1 MTNQKGQKIGEDKH
15 SEHWSLDGHSYVK
28 VPKWVIEQLKEENI
42 MKNYIKIDDIKI
54 ELTDEQVKEI
64 IVNNQIEKLELE
76 DHNFKVN
83 SDGWVKKTSN
93 DIEYLENK
101 EGDIVEIINHPDLS
115 GEQLFTWD
123 AAMRETEKAGKRMPT
138 DDEFDIIFKDN
149 NKDVVKNIKYCG
161 YRSTDGFSFYY
172 LNVSTFWWSSSQS
185 SSTNSWRR
193 YLNRDYSDVL
203 RGTYYKLNGFSVRCV
218 K

>member
-138 DDEFDIIFKDN
+138 DDEFDDLLKEKD
-149 NKDVVKNIKYCG
+149 DIKNIKYCG
-161 YRSTDGFSFYY
+161 FRFTDGSSFGN
-172 LNVSTFWWSSSQS
+172 LNVRTSWWSSSQS
-185 SSTNSWRR
+185 SSTHSWRR
-193 YLNRDYSDVL
+193 GLGRNFSDVYHL
-203 RGTYYKLNGFSVRCV
+203 TANKLLGFPVRCI

>member
-123 AAMRETEKAGKRMPT
+123 AAMRETEKAGKRIPT
-138 DDEFDIIFKDN
+138 DDEFDDLLKEKD
-149 NKDVVKNIKYCG
+149 DIKNIKYCG
-161 YRSTDGFSFYY
+161 NRSTDGSSFGN
-172 LNVSTFWWSSSQS
+172 LNMNAHWWSSSQS
-185 SSTNSWRR
+185 SSTDSWRR
-193 YLNRDYSDVL
+193 SLHRDFSNVYHL
-203 RGTYYKLNGFSVRCV
+203 TANKLLGFSVRCV

>member
-1 MTNQKGQKIGEDKH
+1 
-15 SEHWSLDGHSYVK
+15 
-28 VPKWVIEQLKEENI
+28 
-42 MKNYIKIDDIKI
+42 MKNYIKIDKTKI
-54 ELTDEQVKEI
+54 ELTDEQVKKI
-64 IVNNQIEKLELE
+64 ILQNQIEKPELE

-123 AAMRETEKAGKRMPT
+123 AAMRETKKAGKRMPT
-138 DDEFDIIFKDN
+138 DKEFDIIFKDDD
-149 NKDVVKNIKYCG
+149 KDVVKNIKYCG
-161 YRSTDGFSFYY
+161 FRFTDGTSYAVGPLTHF
-172 LNVSTFWWSSSQS
+172 WSSSIGT
-185 SSTNSWRR
+185 STTAWFRCLFHVDSGVYR
-193 YLNRDYSDVL
+193 YSLDRAF
-203 RGTYYKLNGFSVRCV
+203 GFSVRCI

>member
-1 MTNQKGQKIGEDKH
+1 
-15 SEHWSLDGHSYVK
+15 
-28 VPKWVIEQLKEENI
+28 
-42 MKNYIKIDDIKI
+42 MKNYIKIDKTKI
-54 ELTDEQVKEI
+54 ELTDEQVREI

-161 YRSTDGFSFYY
+161 YRSSDGSSFYY
-172 LNVSTFWWSSSQS
+172 LNVSTYWWSSSQS

>member
-138 DDEFDIIFKDN
+138 DDEFDDLLKEKD
-149 NKDVVKNIKYCG
+149 DIKNIKYCG
-161 YRSTDGFSFYY
+161 NRSTDGFSFFN
-172 LNVSTFWWSSSQS
+172 LNMNAHWWSSAQS
-185 SSTNSWRR
+185 SSTSSWRR
-193 YLNRDYSDVL
+193 SLHRDYSDVY
-203 RGTYYKLNGFSVRCV
+203 RGTSSKLYGFSVRCV